1 LESQFLYDAP
11 ARLVSVEVADADC
24 LRTKVAER
32 VTNSC
37 VCRLRRHALSGVFGR
52 HPVSGL
58 IDVWLTGNI
67 QRGSDDE
74 IPVDPVESGQCDSCL
89 TLVIHRSSNRVFHRL
104 PRPLVV
110 EGPGHPTLQ
119 IGPRLLFGR
128 LNRIQIAKSWRA
140 QDQARRDDRHQMAH
154 NGYPELWR
162 YDFPPKD
169 NGATRIHLRTVT
181 RGRMSGFRRRLPSCK
196 RGA

>member
-1 LESQFLYDAP
+1 MESQFLYDAP

-89 TLVIHRSSNRVFHRL
+89 TLVIHRSGTVPESSS
-104 PRPLVV
+104 
-110 EGPGHPTLQ
+110 
-119 IGPRLLFGR
+119 FGR
-128 LNRIQIAKSWRA
+128 T
-140 QDQARRDDRHQMAH
+140 
-154 NGYPELWR
+154 P
-162 YDFPPKD
+162 
-169 NGATRIHLRTVT
+169 
-181 RGRMSGFRRRLPSCK
+181 
-196 RGA
+196 